1 MREPAISAVMIPSS
15 SLCSTRMNCFVSA
28 SVIGS
33 TAGPLR
39 RMEGMFALSVDNRS
53 SRRLRRAMLRALALA
68 FLVISSLSAAAM
80 VGGAGAPPD
89 SIARSVVLI
98 VGSRG
103 NSCSGVA
110 LAPDVVLT
118 AAHCVLPGADYKIVE
133 FENRQPQL
141 RDVASVTAHPKFDLQ
156 TMLAHR
162 ATADVALLKLAARL
176 ASMEPA
182 PIALP
187 LAVAPGDAF
196 TVAGYGVSVRGDGKS
211 GGTVRAASLVAT
223 GKPGNLQIRLVDPA
237 SKGERGGLG
246 ACTGDSGA
254 PVFAMNG
261 APAVIGVVSWS
272 TRPGDSA
279 PARSAGTWSSWSV
292 IICCARR
299 P

>member
-68 FLVISSLSAAAM
+68 FLVISSPPAAAM
-80 VGGAGAPPD
+80 VGGAGSAPD

-110 LAPDVVLT
+110 LAPDLVLT

-156 TMLAHR
+156 TLLAHR
-162 ATADVALLKLAARL
+162 ATADVALIKLAAPL
-176 ASMEPA
+176 ASVEPA
-182 PIALP
+182 SLGPART
-187 LAVAPGDAF
+187 VAPGEAF

-211 GGTVRAASLVAT
+211 GGSVRAATLIAT
-223 GKPGNLQIRLVDPA
+223 GRPGNLQVRLADPA
-237 SKGERGGLG
+237 TKGEKPGLG

-254 PVFAMNG
+254 PVFAMKG
-261 APAVIGVVSWS
+261 APALVGVVSWS
-272 TRPGDSA
+272 TGPGNSGGCGGGDG
-279 PARSAGTWSSWSV
+279 GT
-292 IICCARR
+292 
-299 P
+299 